1 MDNKRMVCRYPE
13 GSSDEPSCPNC
24 GNPNAMLHDSSELK
38 RLQNLV
44 RSTTTDFRK
53 CRDCGQLAVRVS

>member
-13 GSSDEPSCPNC
+13 GSSDEPSCPKC

-38 RLQNLV
+38 RLQKLFKN
-44 RSTTTDFRK
+44 TDFRK
-53 CRDCGQLAVRVS
+53 CRDCGALAVRID